1 MKDQQT
7 TVKDLLFNIVSKLCS
22 YKEDVSIEEVGGSH
36 AVIWTVH
43 VNPNDVGKIVG
54 KGGSTIDAIR
64 HIVRAITA
72 MEHGGTFRAHVDVVQ
87 PQGSESNEKKSFR
100 ASSRL

>member
-1 MKDQQT
+1 M
-7 TVKDLLFNIVSKLCS
+7 KDLLFDIVSKLCT
-22 YKEDVSIEEVGGSH
+22 YKEDVKIEEVGGPH
-36 AVIWTVH
+36 AVIWTIH
-43 VNPNDVGKIVG
+43 VSPNDVGKIVG

-87 PQGSESNEKKSFR
+87 PQGSEAFERKPFK
-100 ASSRL
+100 AASRL